1 MNRTNQFV
9 ATVSLLLAVT
19 CSAPAQTIS
28 PVIQEYQ
35 QKANSR
41 FQIYNDA
48 DVPLTVTLE
57 PFSFSVDSKGFAT
70 FRKLDPGIHVQ
81 LSSTSFRL
89 QPKQTYYVFY
99 KASAEILPG
108 WFCIYATFTGAT
120 TADGLKLAFKLPH
133 TVYLLGKTPLDRNEI
148 QWIRAQTS
156 VKAEKQHITAE
167 VENTSSGFGRVRE
180 IDVTTAVGK
189 QSFPGF
195 PLFPGQKRL
204 MELDWPGPGTPQSI
218 VLIFDRFKTETGLQ
232 TITAQSQP

>member
-1 MNRTNQFV
+1 MKRTSQFAV
-9 ATVSLLLAVT
+9 VWLLLTAV
-19 CSAPAQTIS
+19 AWNARAQTIS

-41 FQIYNDA
+41 FQVFNDA

-57 PFSFSVDSKGFAT
+57 PFSFSVDSKGTAT
-70 FRKLDPGIHVQ
+70 FRELDPGIHVE

-99 KASAEILPG
+99 KASAETLPG

-120 TADGLKLAFKLPH
+120 TSSGLKLAFKLPH
-133 TVYLLGKTPLDRNEI
+133 TVYLLSKTPIDRNQV

-156 VKAEKQHITAE
+156 VAADKTHISAE
-167 VENTSSGFGRVRE
+167 VENNSPGFGRVRQVE
-180 IDVTTAVGK
+180 VTTAVGK

-204 MELDWPGPGTPQSI
+204 IELDWEGPGTPQSI
-218 VLIFDRFKTETGLQ
+218 VLTFDHFKSETGLQ
-232 TITAQSQP
+232 TIAAQSRP